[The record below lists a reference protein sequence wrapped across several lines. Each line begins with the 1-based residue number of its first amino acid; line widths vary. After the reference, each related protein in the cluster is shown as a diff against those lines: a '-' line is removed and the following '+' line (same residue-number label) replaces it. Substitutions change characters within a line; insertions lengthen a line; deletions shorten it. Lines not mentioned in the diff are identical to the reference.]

1 MGKPTGFLEYNR
13 EVAKVLPPKV
23 RIANFKEFR
32 TPLNKEK
39 QKLQGARCMACGV
52 PFCQAGMMIGGM
64 ASGCPLHNL
73 VPETNDL
80 VYTGNWK
87 QAFLRLNKTHS
98 FPEFTSRVCPAL
110 CEAACTCNL
119 NGEPVSTKENERA
132 IIETAYA
139 QGWVKPQPPAVRTGK
154 NIAVVGSG
162 PSGLAAAQQ
171 LNRRGHSV
179 TVFERSDRIGG
190 LLRYGIPNMKLEKSV
205 IDRRLKLME
214 EEGVKF
220 VTNTNV
226 GVDITAE
233 ELLKKFD
240 RVILCCGASNPRDI
254 KVPGRDAKG
263 IYFAVDFLK
272 KVTKTLLDSDFTKA
286 PYEDAKGK
294 HVLVIGGGPAGLSAS
309 INVRARGRS
318 ALVVSN
324 PLEENPLWRAE
335 KVDNYLGLP
344 GLSGAEMLAAMR
356 RHAEQAGVEF
366 LAGKVLNAVQ
376 MPDAWYVSVG
386 PDMYNARAVVLAAG
400 VARGK
405 KFAGEAELLGRGVSY
420 CATCDGML
428 YRGKPVAV
436 VGYTDTARQEA
447 EFLQKIGCSVTYFDR
462 PKQCEIR
469 GDGRVESV
477 TCDGRTI
484 PAEGVFILR
493 PTMAPTELFP
503 GLAVEQGY
511 VTVDRRMATN
521 LPGLFAAGDC
531 TGGPL
536 QVSKAAGDGLIA
548 GQSAAAWAAAQ
559 ERREKQS

>member
-1 MGKPTGFLEYNR
+1 MSY
-13 EVAKVLPPKV
+13 
-23 RIANFKEFR
+23 
-32 TPLNKEK
+32 
-39 QKLQGARCMACGV
+39 
-52 PFCQAGMMIGGM
+52 
-64 ASGCPLHNL
+64 
-73 VPETNDL
+73 D
-80 VYTGNWK
+80 
-87 QAFLRLNKTHS
+87 
-98 FPEFTSRVCPAL
+98 
-110 CEAACTCNL
+110 
-119 NGEPVSTKENERA
+119 
-132 IIETAYA
+132 
-139 QGWVKPQPPAVRTGK
+139 
-154 NIAVVGSG
+154 
-162 PSGLAAAQQ
+162 
-171 LNRRGHSV
+171 
-179 TVFERSDRIGG
+179 
-190 LLRYGIPNMKLEKSV
+190 
-205 IDRRLKLME
+205 
-214 EEGVKF
+214 
-220 VTNTNV
+220 
-226 GVDITAE
+226 
-233 ELLKKFD
+233 
-240 RVILCCGASNPRDI
+240 
-254 KVPGRDAKG
+254 
-263 IYFAVDFLK
+263 
-272 KVTKTLLDSDFTKA
+272 
-286 PYEDAKGK
+286 
-294 HVLVIGGGPAGLSAS
+294 VLVIGGGPAGLSAS

-344 GLSGAEMLAAMR
+344 GVTGTELLEQFR
-356 RHAEQAGVEF
+356 RHAEELGADFVLGRVISLMAWNGFHLTVGSEIYEGETLILAPGVVRQA
-366 LAGKVLNAVQ
+366 KY
-376 MPDAWYVSVG
+376 P
-386 PDMYNARAVVLAAG
+386 
-400 VARGK
+400 
-405 KFAGEAELLGRGVSY
+405 GETEYLGRGVSY